1 MKNKKALI
9 IGILFVVVTMALLI
23 PSLIKKGENKE
34 KELKYEFY
42 YNGLNCLTPYIKL
55 YSDNT
60 YEYFEYYGEDEEGSQ
75 PEIGTYYYDINTIID
90 NIDKYEETPAGP
102 YIIKTPNG
110 NSYTTYNSNIE
121 LMEFLNTHNLVLE
134 KCLEQR

>member
-1 MKNKKALI
+1 MENKRALI
-9 IGILFVVVTMALLI
+9 VGILFAVVIMALLI
-23 PSLIKKGENKE
+23 SSLIKKAENKN
-34 KELKYEFY
+34 KELKYELY
-42 YNGLNCLTPYIKL
+42 YNGLNCSTSYIKL

-60 YEYFEYYGEDEEGSQ
+60 FEYFGYYGEDEEGPQ
-75 PEIGTYYYDINTIID
+75 PENGTYNYDINTIID

-110 NSYTTYNSNIE
+110 NSYTTYNSNVE
-121 LMEFLNTHNLVLE
+121 LMKFLNTHNLVLE